1 MSFMD
6 EVLVFYPARRGGVL
20 VHSVCMVGFLAM
32 ALVGMAAATRSPAG
46 LIVILDLSLAVT
58 AVILLVVML
67 YRLYALWTAN
77 YSLERDGIRLR
88 WGFRSEDIPID
99 AVLWARVDE
108 DLGVRLPLPFLR
120 WPGAVIGNRHWHGLD
135 GSGRVIEYMAERP
148 HPLILIATSKKV
160 FAISPAEPAAFLT
173 TFQHFREMGSLT
185 PLSEKSVQPGF
196 LFPEVWDD
204 PLARV
209 MILTAL
215 GSALFLL
222 AWVGMIIPGRQ
233 EISLR
238 ISPEVMAVEYVP
250 AVQLMLLPVI
260 NIVFFFVNLSLG
272 LFFYQR
278 PEIRSL
284 AYLLWSSS
292 IIVSFL
298 FMGAVF
304 FISQA
309 A

>member
-1 MSFMD
+1 
-6 EVLVFYPARRGGVL
+6 
-20 VHSVCMVGFLAM
+20 
-32 ALVGMAAATRSPAG
+32 
-46 LIVILDLSLAVT
+46 
-58 AVILLVVML
+58 
-67 YRLYALWTAN
+67 
-77 YSLERDGIRLR
+77 
-88 WGFRSEDIPID
+88 
-99 AVLWARVDE
+99 
-108 DLGVRLPLPFLR
+108 
-120 WPGAVIGNRHWHGLD
+120 
-135 GSGRVIEYMAERP
+135 
-148 HPLILIATSKKV
+148 
-160 FAISPAEPAAFLT
+160 
-173 TFQHFREMGSLT
+173 
-185 PLSEKSVQPGF
+185 